1 MRTSDTDGSSAIPGM
16 GETADSAVPPAET
29 YTTDS
34 GVTVDITD
42 IEVDVVP
49 SKAGDVISSQADID
63 AYNVAR
69 PEDEATS
76 PP

>member
-16 GETADSAVPPAET
+16 GETADSAVPPAEA

-49 SKAGDVISSQADID
+49 SEGGDVISSQADVD
-63 AYNVAR
+63 AYNVPRA
-69 PEDEATS
+69 DHGDN
-76 PP
+76 PPP